1 MFLNEKILPNYRQ
14 GGGSGVRETCIW
26 LLPMEVFSNADIS
39 FCFSHSEE
47 VLEFCETLFGYL
59 PLLQWKCSWLIRF
72 CRIII
77 VREEVL
83 EFARL

>member
-1 MFLNEKILPNYRQ
+1 MKRFSLTLDRAEVLEFARL
-14 GGGSGVRETCIW
+14 CIC
-26 LLPMEVFSNADIS
+26 LLPMEVFSNADIF